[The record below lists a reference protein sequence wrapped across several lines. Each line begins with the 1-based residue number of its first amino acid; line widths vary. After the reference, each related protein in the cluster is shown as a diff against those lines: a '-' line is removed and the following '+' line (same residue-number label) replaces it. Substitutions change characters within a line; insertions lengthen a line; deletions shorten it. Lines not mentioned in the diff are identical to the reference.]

1 MVDKSDLILSAIE
14 RVHAK
19 LTIIEA
25 DLNGLKADFAAK
37 KVDDSELSVALNE
50 MDTRIGLVAA
60 HYQLVGRVEQISDQ
74 ILRHFSCHA

>member
-1 MVDKSDLILSAIE
+1 MVDKSDLILAALE
-14 RVHAK
+14 RVEAK